1 MNYRREVTSQGLW
14 VYEFLVKHLAHGLR
28 AGPFLF
34 AGDDET
40 PIERGMM

>member
-1 MNYRREVTSQGLW
+1 MVEL
-14 VYEFLVKHLAHGLR
+14 LVKRLTHGFR

-40 PIERGMM
+40 PIERGVL